1 MKFHFSIEYRTE
13 WGQQVGVDILRYI
26 VGGKCITE
34 HILLDTQDGLL
45 WKGEVFYNN
54 NDTQSFSYQYVI
66 HENGVIVRRE
76 WNLVPRTFNAS
87 PNHVFIFSDAWRDIP
102 LSNHMYSSAYTNCIS
117 GVPPQQAFLAYF
129 SKTLVFRVQAPQ
141 LRSGQVLALIGSIPQ
156 LGSWEPRYSLRMSRA
171 GINEWVLAISA
182 EGVDAPFQYKYVIQ
196 DEETGNLVTWEEGDN
211 RHSPNY
217 SAEPNRIIVMSDNIL
232 HLSEGRWRTAGLV
245 VPVFSLRS
253 EQSQGVGDFG
263 DLCKMADWAERA
275 GMHVIQLLPIYDTT
289 QTHTDADSYPYNS
302 ISIYALHPMY
312 IDIRQLP
319 AIEDKAFM
327 QEYEKDRA
335 ALNATVQMQY
345 AKVNALKQRYLRR
358 LYLQLSSELQ
368 DDVGYVTFCQKN
380 NYWLLPYTVFSL
392 LRDEYGTCD
401 FNQWPEY
408 REYNEPQILSFA
420 KEHQLQLAYYAFVQY
435 LLHKQLS
442 AATEYAHRH
451 KVVFKGDIP
460 IGISRYSVEAWHEPY
475 YFHMN
480 SQAGAPP
487 DDFSVTGQNW
497 GFPTYNWER
506 MAQDGYR
513 WWVCRLQKMA
523 EYFDAY
529 RIDHVLGF
537 FRIWQIPLHSVQ
549 GLLGY
554 FSPSLPLSADEIERY
569 GLRYRYDFFTRPYIT
584 DNVLTQIFGS
594 DAVKVARNFLIDCC
608 DGTYDLKDEFSTQRK
623 VRAYFEGSNK
633 KKALLLRDGLFKLIN
648 NVLFIADDQ
657 NPQLLHP
664 RISVQSESV
673 FQSLSAEEQKAFN
686 NLYEDYFYHR
696 HNDFWYAHAMKKLPI
711 LVQSTRML
719 VCAEDLGMVPSC
731 VAPVLDNLKILS
743 LEIQTMPKAIGQTF
757 ARLSD
762 NPYRSVA
769 TIFTHDMPTLRG
781 WWQEDY
787 QRAQRY
793 YNQVLQHKGFAP
805 KQISGEL
812 CEEIV
817 ARHLACPS
825 MLCLISLQDWL
836 SIDEG
841 VRFSNIE
848 AERINVPA
856 DPKNYWGYRMHLN
869 IEELQSN
876 AELTSRI
883 QHLISNSGR
892 S

>member
-1 MKFHFSIEYRTE
+1 MKFHFSIEYRTD
-13 WGQQVGVDILRYI
+13 WGQQVGVDIQRYVI
-26 VGGKCITE
+26 GGKCITE

-54 NDTQSFSYQYVI
+54 NDTQTFSYQYVI
-66 HENGVIVRRE
+66 YENGVVSRRE
-76 WNLVPRTFNAS
+76 WNLVPRSFNAS

-102 LSNHMYSSAYTNCIS
+102 LCNHLYSSAYTHCIS
-117 GVPPQQAFLAYF
+117 DTLPKKPCFAYF
-129 SKTLVFRVQAPQ
+129 DKTFVFRVQAPQ
-141 LRSGQVLALIGSIPQ
+141 LRSGQVLALVGSTPQ
-156 LGSWEPRYSLRMSRA
+156 LGSWDPRYSLCMTRA

-182 EGVDAPFQYKYVIQ
+182 EGVDMPFQYKYVIQ
-196 DEETGNLVTWEEGDN
+196 DEATGSLIAWEDGDN
-211 RHSPNY
+211 RCSPNY
-217 SAEPNRIIVMSDNIL
+217 AVEPNRIIVFSDNIL
-232 HLSEGRWRTAGLV
+232 HFAEGRWHVAGLV

-263 DLCKMADWAERA
+263 DLRSMVDWAEQA

-289 QTHTDADSYPYNS
+289 QTHTEADSYPYNS

-319 AIEDKAFM
+319 SIDDAGFM
-327 QEYEKDRA
+327 QEYERDRA
-335 ALNATVQMQY
+335 AVNASVQLEY

-358 LYLQLSSELQ
+358 LYQQQATFLS
-368 DDVGYVTFCQKN
+368 DDTGFISFCQKN
-380 NYWLLPYTVFSL
+380 NDWLAPYSVFCQ
-392 LRDEYGTCD
+392 LRDVYGTCD
-401 FNQWPEY
+401 FNQWPNY
-408 REYNEPQILSFA
+408 RLYDERQILTYA
-420 KEHQLQLAYYAFVQY
+420 KEHQPQLRYYAFVQY
-435 LLHKQLS
+435 LLHRQLS
-442 AATEYAHRH
+442 SATEYAHKH

-513 WWVCRLQKMA
+513 WWVRRLKKMS

-569 GLRYRYDFFTRPYIT
+569 GLRYRYGFFTRPYIT

-594 DAVKVARNFLIDCC
+594 EAKKVAKSFLVDCC
-608 DGTYDLKDEFSTQRK
+608 DGTYDLKEEFSTQRK
-623 VRAYFEGSNK
+623 VKAYFENSSK
-633 KKALLLRDGLFKLIN
+633 KNASFLRDGLYRLIN

-657 NPQLLHP
+657 NPDMLHP
-664 RISVQSESV
+664 RISVQTDSV
-673 FQSLSAEEQKAFN
+673 FQSLSSDEQQAFN
-686 NLYEDYFYHR
+686 KLYEDYFYHR
-696 HNDFWYAHAMKKLPI
+696 HNDFWYVHAMKKLPI

-719 VCAEDLGMVPSC
+719 VCAEDLGMVPAC

-743 LEIQTMPKAIGQTF
+743 LEIQTMPKTFGQTF

-769 TIFTHDMPTLRG
+769 TIFTHDMPTLRL

-793 YNQVLQHKGFAP
+793 YNQVLQHQGFAP
-805 KQISGEL
+805 EQITGEL
-812 CEEIV
+812 CEEVI

-836 SIDEG
+836 SIDEAL
-841 VRFSNIE
+841 RFSDIE

-856 DPKNYWGYRMHLN
+856 NPKNYWGYRMHLN
-869 IEELQSN
+869 IEDLIANTEFS
-876 AELTSRI
+876 SRI
-883 QHLISNSGR
+883 RRLIANSGR

>member
-13 WGQQVGVDILRYI
+13 WGQQVGVDILRY
-26 VGGKCITE
+26 VLNGKCITE
-34 HILLDTQDGLL
+34 HILFDTQDGLL

-54 NDTQSFSYQYVI
+54 NDTQTFSYQYVI
-66 HENGVIVRRE
+66 YENGVIIRRE
-76 WNLVPRTFNAS
+76 WNLVPRMFNAS

-102 LSNHMYSSAYTNCIS
+102 PCNHMYSSAYTHCIS
-117 GVPPQQAFLAYF
+117 NASPQPPCFAYF
-129 SKTLVFRVQAPQ
+129 DKTFIFRVQAPQ
-141 LRSGQVLALIGSIPQ
+141 LRAGQVLALVGSIPQ
-156 LGSWEPRYSLRMSRA
+156 LGSWEPRYSLRMMRA

-182 EGVDAPFQYKYVIQ
+182 EGVVTPFQYKYVIL
-196 DEETGNLVTWEEGDN
+196 DETTGGLIAWEEGDN
-211 RHSPNY
+211 RSTPNY
-217 SAEPNRIIVMSDNIL
+217 SVESNRVIVLSDNIL
-232 HLSEGRWRTAGLV
+232 HFSLDRWRAAGLV

-253 EQSQGVGDFG
+253 KQSQGVGDFG
-263 DLCKMADWAERA
+263 DLRSMVDWAEQT

-319 AIEDKAFM
+319 AIDDADFM
-327 QEYEKDRA
+327 QEFEKDRSA
-335 ALNATVQMQY
+335 VNATPQLQY

-358 LYLQLSSELQ
+358 LYQQRASVLS
-368 DDVGYVTFCQKN
+368 DDSGYLTFCQKN
-380 NYWLLPYTVFSL
+380 NDWLLPYSVFSF

-408 REYNEPQILSFA
+408 RVYDERQILSFA
-420 KEHQLQLAYYAFVQY
+420 KEHQSQLGYYAFVQY
-435 LLHKQLS
+435 LLHVQLS
-442 AATEYAHRH
+442 AATEYAHKH

-513 WWVCRLQKMA
+513 WWVRRLQKMA

-554 FSPSLPLSADEIERY
+554 FSPSLPLSADEIECY
-569 GLRYRYDFFTRPYIT
+569 GLRFRYDFFTRPYIT
-584 DNVLTQIFGS
+584 DNVLTQIFGTE
-594 DAVKVARNFLIDCC
+594 AKTVAKSFLVDCC
-608 DGTYDLKDEFSTQRK
+608 DGTYDLKEEFSTQRK
-623 VRAYFEGSNK
+623 VKAYFEGSTK
-633 KKALLLRDGLFKLIN
+633 KKASFFCDGLYKLIN
-648 NVLFIADDQ
+648 NVLFIADADH
-657 NPQLLHP
+657 PELLHP
-664 RISVQSESV
+664 RISAQNDFV
-673 FQSLSAEEQKAFN
+673 FQSLPPDEQQAFN
-686 NLYEDYFYHR
+686 KLYEDYFYHR
-696 HNDFWYAHAMKKLPI
+696 HNDFWYVHAMKKLPI

-719 VCAEDLGMVPSC
+719 VCAEDLGMVPAC

-743 LEIQTMPKAIGQTF
+743 LEIQTMPKAFGQTF

-769 TIFTHDMPTLRG
+769 TIFTHDMPTLRL

-787 QRAQRY
+787 LRAQRY
-793 YNQVLQHKGFAP
+793 YNQVLQHQGFAP
-805 KQISGEL
+805 EHITGEL

-836 SIDEG
+836 SIDEA
-841 VRFSNIE
+841 VRFSNLE
-848 AERINVPA
+848 AERINIPA
-856 DPKNYWGYRMHLN
+856 NPKNYWCYRMHLN
-869 IEELQSN
+869 IEELTKNTDLS
-876 AELTSRI
+876 SRI
-883 QHLISNSGR
+883 RRLIATSGR